1 MITSIITFRNG
12 TPLRATRVIEKIRQT
27 AHALR
32 DFPQMGHKGL
42 LPNTREMNVKGLPYV
57 IVYRFERVDNED
69 FVVVLSVFH
78 GAQDREHSVD

>member
-1 MITSIITFRNG
+1 
-12 TPLRATRVIEKIRQT
+12 
-27 AHALR
+27 
-32 DFPQMGHKGL
+32 MGHKGL

>member
-1 MITSIITFRNG
+1 LITSIITF
-12 TPLRATRVIEKIRQT
+12 ATERRCRDASHREIRQT